1 MPKSIASYEFALAQ
15 LGYNVCAL
23 DSYGEGIR
31 LAVKPSGRHPGRQMP
46 KQPRPAA
53 PAPPQVGLAGLQKP
67 ALTDPSRV
75 AGGGYCFG
83 GTTHLRQA

>member
-31 LAVKPSGRHPGRQMP
+31 LQSSQAAGTQAGKCQNNRDLLRLPP
-46 KQPRPAA
+46 PRS
-53 PAPPQVGLAGLQKP
+53 VWRGCR
-67 ALTDPSRV
+67 SR
-75 AGGGYCFG
+75 
-83 GTTHLRQA
+83 R